1 LIAYLPLGSL
11 FFSDSLFS
19 NDYFWAVQ
27 CPPLTITFLGTG
39 TSSGVP
45 MVACDCRVCISDDK
59 KDKRLRSSILV
70 QSATTSF
77 VVDTTPDFRYQMLR
91 EEVKKLDA
99 VLYTHPHK
107 DHIAG
112 LDDVKAF
119 TFNSGNPMEVY
130 ANALTQESLKREFYY
145 IFTDKKYPG
154 IPQINLNTIDLTPFS
169 IGDIPVI
176 PILVWHLHMPVF
188 GFRFGNFTYITDA
201 NRMEE
206 SEKEKIKGSE
216 ILILNALRHKKHLSH
231 FTLWEATELVQE
243 VKVPQA
249 YFTHISH
256 QLGKHQEI
264 NSDLPNGIELAYDG
278 MQLSFG

>member
-1 LIAYLPLGSL
+1 
-11 FFSDSLFS
+11 
-19 NDYFWAVQ
+19 
-27 CPPLTITFLGTG
+27 
-39 TSSGVP
+39 
-45 MVACDCRVCISDDK
+45 MVACDCRVCRSDDT

-91 EEVKKLDA
+91 EQVKKLDA

-130 ANALTQESLKREFYY
+130 ANELTQESLKREFYY

-231 FTLWEATELVQE
+231 FTLKEATDLVQE
-243 VKVPQA
+243 LEISQA
-249 YFTHISH
+249 YFTHVSH

-264 NSDLPNGIELAYDG
+264 NSELPNTIELAYDG